1 VENPRTSIIDLSSFN
16 PEDYPVE
23 DYEERARQERAREM
37 AEGVDPPPGFR
48 PGSISFCDSNKYY
61 LRNNQV
67 AENRLLFLMLNSYPL
82 FSL

>member
-1 VENPRTSIIDLSSFN
+1 MENPRTPIIDLSSFN

-48 PGSISFCDSNKYY
+48 PGIVSFCDSNQDY
-61 LRNNQV
+61 LRKQSGY
-67 AENRLLFLMLNSYPL
+67 RK
-82 FSL
+82 